1 MRYKVY
7 SDMQYQ
13 RPRSPFTLTPWVRGL
28 IVANAAVYLLTITVL
43 TGRWFLT
50 SFAFTPAAVIQQP
63 WTLFSYMFL
72 HGGVMHLAFNMLV
85 LFFFGPAVE
94 EQLGNTS
101 FARYYFLCGL
111 GGAALSFVFALQT
124 PIIGASAAVFGV
136 SLAFAVYWPNAPIY
150 VFPIP
155 FPIKAKWLVGF
166 LAVSSL
172 LLAVLG
178 TSDGVAHFA
187 HLGGFL
193 FGAAYLGRQRGWFA
207 RLKPAT
213 AKPHATK
220 VLFVHPTADQPTNGS
235 EKNNRWTDEN
245 IQREVDRV
253 LDKISASGI
262 ESLTR
267 DERNFLDRMSKVMR
281 EH

>member
-1 MRYKVY
+1 
-7 SDMQYQ
+7 MQYQ

-43 TGRWFLT
+43 TGGWFLT

-94 EQLGNTS
+94 EQLGSTS

-136 SLAFAVYWPNAPIY
+136 SLAFAVYWPDAPIY

-155 FPIKAKWLVGF
+155 FPIKAKWLVSF

-178 TSDGVAHFA
+178 TADGVAHFA

-193 FGAAYLGRQRGWFA
+193 FGAAYLGRKRGWFA

-220 VLFVHPTADQPTNGS
+220 VLLVHPPADRPKNGS
-235 EKNNRWTDEN
+235 EKNNRWTDETV
-245 IQREVDRV
+245 QREVDRV

-267 DERNFLDRMSKVMR
+267 EERNFLDGMSKVMR